1 MFFGAFLIPILAVF
15 LFNCAI
21 FVVVIKVLIQH
32 TFNKSRNTNSKKIK
46 KRLAISIF
54 GIMTLF
60 GLTWIFGIF
69 TIFGASL
76 TFQYL
81 FAIFNSLQGFMIFV
95 FFCVIPK
102 DTRELWIQHLVWCK
116 NVRVRLL
123 STSTTSKSQVKSG
136 NKNTPDTS
144 SAAHN
149 AALKRLSTQSDLL
162 NLRQSSEDYSS
173 TSVPRRVSLAPIS
186 EVEDSSEVEMEM
198 RSTSSMTPD
207 LSLDEQ
213 SVSEVFTNP
222 AALES
227 IAERD
232 EEDYEQDDP
241 DPRGQL
247 QTEECE
253 DGLQHEE
260 ERYTQ

>member
-1 MFFGAFLIPILAVF
+1 MFFSAFLTPILTVL

-32 TFNKSRNTNSKKIK
+32 TFKKSSNTNSKKK
-46 KRLAISIF
+46 NKRLAISIF
-54 GIMTLF
+54 GVMMLF
-60 GLTWIFGIF
+60 GLTWIFGAF
-69 TIFGASL
+69 TISGASL

-81 FAIFNSLQGFMIFV
+81 FAIFNSLQGFTIFV

-116 NVRVRLL
+116 KVLVRLL
-123 STSTTSKSQVKSG
+123 SNSQSDLKSRK
-136 NKNTPDTS
+136 KNMTKTS
-144 SAAHN
+144 SATHN
-149 AALKRLSTQSDLL
+149 AALRRLSTPSSD
-162 NLRQSSEDYSS
+162 DYSS
-173 TSVPRRVSLAPIS
+173 YSTSLPRGVSLAPIR
-186 EVEDSSEVEMEM
+186 EVENSSEVEMEM

-213 SVSEVFTNP
+213 SVSEVLVNP

-227 IAERD
+227 IAEKD
-232 EEDYEQDDP
+232 EDDYEQDDP
-241 DPRGQL
+241 DPRAQL
-247 QTEECE
+247 QTEKCE
-253 DGLQHEE
+253 DGPQHEE